1 MFVDVLLHCLTKLL
15 LEWVVPQLP
24 VCFWCRREITSMFL
38 RDRGMEGRLPGLW
51 DTVLMEVE
59 EPFFLLAF
67 ELLNDRW
74 LDVRWV
80 W

>member
-1 MFVDVLLHCLTKLL
+1 VFVNVLLHCLTKLL

-24 VCFWCRREITSMFL
+24 VVFWWRREITSMVL
-38 RDRGMEGRLPGLW
+38 RDRGVEGRLLGLW

-59 EPFFLLAF
+59 EPFFLPAF

>member
-1 MFVDVLLHCLTKLL
+1 
-15 LEWVVPQLP
+15 
-24 VCFWCRREITSMFL
+24 MFL